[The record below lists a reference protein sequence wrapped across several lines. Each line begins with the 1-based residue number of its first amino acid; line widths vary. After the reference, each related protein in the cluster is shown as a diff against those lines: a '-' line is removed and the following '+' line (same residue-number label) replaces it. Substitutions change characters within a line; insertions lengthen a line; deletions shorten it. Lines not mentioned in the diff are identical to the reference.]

1 MVWYRSLSLS
11 ILSRAYSQTHIYLS
25 RNQYQTICHDIRKF
39 EIHTKWRKQNLI
51 LPSTSCL
58 CSRTRPFSSKYDVD
72 LRSKDGRPIVPD
84 ATTLFKILAALY
96 AIKWIFQ
103 AKFQS
108 GVINGYP
115 EVTWSDFYE
124 NMLQK
129 EEIQEI
135 SLFEPDTAVITLKP
149 GASFNEVIS
158 VSLPNQIHKNIW
170 LMAKQYLFFEIIHC

>member
-1 MVWYRSLSLS
+1 MVWFRSMSSS
-11 ILSRAYSQTHIYLS
+11 IFSRTQSQVHIYLS
-25 RNQYQTICHDIRKF
+25 RNQYQTICHEIRKS
-39 EIHTKWRKQNLI
+39 EIHTKWKQNL
-51 LPSTSCL
+51 STL
-58 CSRTRPFSSKYDVD
+58 CYCSSTRPFTYLSRVTASKYDVD
-72 LRSKDGRPIVPD
+72 LRSKDGGPIVPD

-108 GVINGYP
+108 GLIQGYP

-129 EEIQEI
+129 GEIQEI

-149 GASFNEVIS
+149 GASFKEV
-158 VSLPNQIHKNIW
+158 LNIIF
-170 LMAKQYLFFEIIHC
+170 YFFMKSFIPRVNLYT

>member
-1 MVWYRSLSLS
+1 MSSS
-11 ILSRAYSQTHIYLS
+11 IFSRTQSQVHIYLS
-25 RNQYQTICHDIRKF
+25 RNQYQTICHEIRKS
-39 EIHTKWRKQNLI
+39 EIHTKWKQNL
-51 LPSTSCL
+51 STS
-58 CSRTRPFSSKYDVD
+58 STRPFTYLSRVTASKYDVD
-72 LRSKDGRPIVPD
+72 LRSKDGGPIVPD

-108 GVINGYP
+108 GLIQGYP

-129 EEIQEI
+129 GEIQEI

-149 GASFNEVIS
+149 GASFKEV
-158 VSLPNQIHKNIW
+158 LNIIF
-170 LMAKQYLFFEIIHC
+170 YFFMKSFIPKVNLYT